1 MSNCTIL
8 LDLYLS
14 KYVVL
19 TQRYYGI
26 IVLLDGAKFM
36 DILELQ

>member
-1 MSNCTIL
+1 MSYCTTQ

-14 KYVVL
+14 IYVVL
-19 TQRYYGI
+19 TRRYYYI

-36 DILELQ
+36 DF

>member
-1 MSNCTIL
+1 MSNCTSQ

-14 KYVVL
+14 IHVIL
-19 TQRYYGI
+19 TRRYYGI

-36 DILELQ
+36 DFLELR

>member
-1 MSNCTIL
+1 MSNCTTQ

-14 KYVVL
+14 IYVVL
-19 TQRYYGI
+19 TRRYYGI

-36 DILELQ
+36 DFLELR